1 MIRYD
6 LNDLR
11 LFVAIAQH
19 LNLTKGAD
27 EIGLA
32 PSSASHRIK
41 RLEDTLGITLLE
53 RKTKGVLVTLEG
65 EILLRHAKKILADL
79 EQMHADISPYT
90 QGVQSHIRL
99 WANTHATH
107 TYLPND
113 LGRFLELFPN
123 VSVALEEHT
132 SETISLAIANGDV
145 ELGIV
150 AEYNQSADIVTY
162 PYKKDRLVLIV
173 PMNHSLAR
181 SQITKFKQIVD
192 HPFVILSQGFSI
204 HTFTT
209 NLALSLGKHLNI
221 RAQVKSFDAV
231 CTMVNAGVG
240 IALVPHDSVA
250 KNQYTN
256 LTMIE
261 LDEPW
266 AQRDLLV
273 CVKQGAKLGHLSQVL
288 LNHLI
293 GDWPPSAQK

>member
-19 LNLTKGAD
+19 LNLTKGA
-27 EIGLA
+27 ETVSLS

-41 RLEDTLGITLLE
+41 RLEETLGITLLE
-53 RKTKGVLVTLEG
+53 RKTKGVSVTLEG

-90 QGVQSHIRL
+90 KGVQSHIRL

-107 TYLPND
+107 TYLPDD
-113 LGRFLELFPN
+113 LGQFLELFPN

-150 AEYNQSADIVTY
+150 AEYNQSADIATY

-173 PMNHSLAR
+173 PIHHPLAHNKHTTFR
-181 SQITKFKQIVD
+181 QIVD
-192 HPFVILSQGFSI
+192 YPFVILSQGFSI

-240 IALVPHDSVA
+240 IALVPHDSVVRNRYA
-250 KNQYTN
+250 D
-256 LTMIE
+256 LTIID

-273 CVKQGAKLGHLSQVL
+273 CVKRGAKLGHLSRIL
-288 LNHLI
+288 LTHLT
-293 GDWPPSAQK
+293 GETVSSEQK